1 MKKYK
6 AIQHI
11 GVSTEEMVDEDNTG
25 KFQEKVGEA
34 ISKMQEDGLTVE
46 VQYSTCPYDADTEI
60 EFSAIVLGWAEE

>member
-11 GVSTEEMVDEDNTG
+11 AVNTEEMADEKNTA
-25 KFQEKVGEA
+25 KFQEEVGEA
-34 ISKMQEDGLTVE
+34 ISKMQQEGLTVE
-46 VQYSTCPYDADTEI
+46 VQYSTCPYDGDIEV